1 MPDNRYTP
9 EFVSITDEVTTPSSP
24 QNQGFNPTSYQ
35 GNGTQEKREESTS
48 ANTESVTGKKPK
60 KFSLGLSFFTDMRWR
75 IVLGVI
81 FIVIAAFL
89 FISVISYFFSATAD
103 QSEVEGSTLEQIVSN
118 PDAGIRN
125 WGGPG
130 GALISHTIV
139 THGLGIGVLPILIY
153 LVVIGLALLD
163 IRKCNFWSATFKALL
178 LAVTLSM
185 VLGLASFDADAVM
198 PLGGYHGF
206 FMNYLIIERFAWPG
220 AVAVSLI
227 LLGCIV
233 GVYFYD
239 IMKVYSRFKQKLDE
253 RRRRTR
259 ERIEQRTRMMQNAEA
274 QLNAV
279 SPDSATNRQG
289 TDVSAEDKPQ
299 SDPLNDFNDVINSIG
314 AETPNENQATEPQ
327 AVNDNETVTEV
338 ATEKVT
344 AAESAT
350 ESAGSVGND
359 ATVTAQHPSDT
370 TSPVQTKSDEEEKEA
385 ENLLQQA
392 IDSTPEADN
401 REEDIFKVNE
411 TEEIEQ
417 GKISSRH
424 LDPTA
429 ELSRFK
435 MPTAE
440 LLDSRPVS
448 DKNVDIEEIEDK
460 KNQIIEALNR
470 FNIGISSI
478 EATVG
483 PTVTMYEIVPAE
495 GVKIATIKRLE
506 EDIAMALAALSTR
519 IIAPIPGKS
528 AIGIEVPN
536 KAPRTVDVRTIFSSK
551 DFLESE
557 FELPLALG
565 VTIDNRVYMADL
577 AKMPHLLV
585 AGATGKGKSV
595 GMNVII
601 NSLLFKKHPSE
612 LKLVL
617 IDPKMV
623 EFYPY
628 RKIVN
633 HYLAQVP
640 DAENAIITDTSKV
653 VDTLNS
659 LCVEMDDR
667 YELLQQAEVVKINHY
682 NKLWTQGKLNPEKGH
697 HYLPYIVVIVDE
709 YADLLMTAGKEIERP
724 IARLAQKARAV
735 GIHVIIATQ
744 RPSANIIT
752 GVIKGNFPARIAF
765 KVTSNVDSN
774 IILGNSGAFQLIGNG
789 DMLVSQDGEL
799 QRVQCAF
806 ISTDEIKNIA
816 QFVGD
821 QAGFGEPMYL
831 PEPPM
836 TGDKNGA
843 AAGASGNVGETDPLL
858 SDIAKYVVNSGV
870 ASTSNIQRNYQ
881 IGYNRAGRIMD
892 QLQAL
897 GIVSPQ
903 QGSKPRDI
911 LVDIYRLEEILTAL

>member
-1 MPDNRYTP
+1 MQPSEYTP
-9 EFVSITDEVTTPSSP
+9 GFFSITDDVTAPSTRGAERDE
-24 QNQGFNPTSYQ
+24 QYH
-35 GNGTQEKREESTS
+35 GNHESKYSGPARPGQVPSDADSDVKVKEK
-48 ANTESVTGKKPK
+48 K
-60 KFSLGLSFFTDMRWR
+60 KFTLGLSFFTDMRWR

-81 FIVIAAFL
+81 FIIVAAFL
-89 FISVISYFFSATAD
+89 FISVTSYFFSAADD
-103 QSEVEGSTLEQIVSN
+103 QSELEGATLEQVVADSGGEIK
-118 PDAGIRN
+118 N

-130 GALISHTIV
+130 GALAAHTIV
-139 THGLGIGVLPILIY
+139 THGLGVGVIPLLIY
-153 LVVIGLALLD
+153 LVVLGLGLLD
-163 IRKCNFWSATFKALL
+163 VKKCNFWSASFKALL

-185 VLGLASFDADAVM
+185 VLGLLSFNAENIV
-198 PLGGYHGF
+198 PIGGHHGYY
-206 FMNYLIIERFAWPG
+206 MNYLLLERFSWPG
-220 AVAVSLI
+220 AIGVSIILVAAV
-227 LLGCIV
+227 V

-239 IMKVYSRFKQKLDE
+239 IAQFYLRLKVKWDNQRARRRARHEEQMRIMQDAREQLQDKENEGNGEQSDIYSPFNAEEKSVRSNPLYDFDNVIASQPDEAVGYDTENEDE
-253 RRRRTR
+253 RITAGTQAVEAATWQEA
-259 ERIEQRTRMMQNAEA
+259 ER
-274 QLNAV
+274 
-279 SPDSATNRQG
+279 
-289 TDVSAEDKPQ
+289 Q
-299 SDPLNDFNDVINSIG
+299 SKG
-314 AETPNENQATEPQ
+314 AE
-327 AVNDNETVTEV
+327 
-338 ATEKVT
+338 
-344 AAESAT
+344 
-350 ESAGSVGND
+350 
-359 ATVTAQHPSDT
+359 
-370 TSPVQTKSDEEEKEA
+370 PVFMPVPDEESQETGEKTEIEVKESPEAEGADEEPANFVVKEA
-385 ENLLQQA
+385 G
-392 IDSTPEADN
+392 
-401 REEDIFKVNE
+401 
-411 TEEIEQ
+411 EIEE
-417 GKISSRH
+417 GKADDTR

-440 LLDSRPVS
+440 LLESRPEK

-460 KNQIIEALNR
+460 KNQIIEALSK
-470 FNIGISSI
+470 FNIGIASI

-536 KAPRTVDVRTIFSSK
+536 RDPRTVDVRTIFSSR
-551 DFLESE
+551 DFLESRY
-557 FELPLALG
+557 ELPLALG

-640 DAENAIITDTSKV
+640 DAESAIITDVSKAL
-653 VDTLNS
+653 DTLNS

-667 YELLQQAEVVKINHY
+667 YELLQKAEVVKITHY
-682 NKLWTQGKLNPEKGH
+682 NDLYINKKLNPEKGH
-697 HYLPYIVVIVDE
+697 HFMPYIVVIVDE
-709 YADLLMTAGKEIERP
+709 YADLLMTVGKEIEKP

-744 RPSANIIT
+744 RPSANIIS
-752 GVIKGNFPARIAF
+752 GVIRGNFPARIAY
-765 KVTSNVDSN
+765 KVTSNIDSN

-806 ISTDEIKNIA
+806 ISTEEIKNVA

-831 PEPPM
+831 PDPPV

-843 AAGASGNVGETDPLL
+843 GVTGATVGEADPLL
-858 SDIAKYVVNSGV
+858 SEIARYVVGSGI
-870 ASTSNIQRNYQ
+870 ASTSNIQRNYNV
-881 IGYNRAGRIMD
+881 GYNRAGRIMD
-892 QLQAL
+892 QLHGL
-897 GIVSPQ
+897 GIVSAQ
-903 QGSKPRDI
+903 SGSKPRDV
-911 LVDIYRLEEILTAL
+911 LVDTYRLEEILSKL